1 MRLRAAWIV
10 AALAASTPLQAA
22 DWTRVAA
29 KDQHEHYYDRGKLAI
44 DGEQITYWRRVVFRP
59 VQPTRNGIAA
69 SAMYRERID
78 CALHTHRTLGYL
90 LYAQD
95 GGVLD
100 NVYTPEAPAEPIVP
114 ETVGDR
120 FENAMCT
127 LVARERSRNVAKRE
141 AQKQAAETAQSS
153 QDDTLAAPPA
163 RAQQDALTAPEGTDP
178 MAMDPGRM
186 DPEKLDPEKM
196 DQVQL
201 LAEIARLEARL
212 AQLRARVLQM
222 NAPAASVQE
231 LPPTRLPDPVVL
243 QQDEPRTPVLP
254 AGTPTP

>member
-1 MRLRAAWIV
+1 MMRLRAAWIV
-10 AALAASTPLQAA
+10 AALATPTLLQAA

-44 DGEQITYWRRVVFRP
+44 EDEQITYWRRVVFRP
-59 VQPTRNGIAA
+59 AQPTRNGIAA

-95 GGVLD
+95 GSVLE

-127 LVARERSRNVAKRE
+127 LVARERSRNVARRE
-141 AQKQAAETAQSS
+141 AQKQAAEAAQSARN
-153 QDDTLAAPPA
+153 DTLA
-163 RAQQDALTAPEGTDP
+163 APEGTDP
-178 MAMDPGRM
+178 MNW
-186 DPEKLDPEKM
+186 DPEKM

-243 QQDEPRTPVLP
+243 QRDEPRTAVLP

>member
-1 MRLRAAWIV
+1 MMRLRAAWIV

-29 KDQHEHYYDRGKLAI
+29 KDQHQHYYDRGKLAI

-59 VQPTRNGIAA
+59 AQSTRNGIAA

-90 LYAQD
+90 LYAKD
-95 GGVLD
+95 GSVLE
-100 NVYTPEAPAEPIVP
+100 NVYTPEAPSEPIVP

-120 FENAMCT
+120 FESAMCT
-127 LVARERSRNVAKRE
+127 LVARERSRNVAKRK
-141 AQKQAAETAQSS
+141 AQKPSAEAMQPSSDGTIAAH
-153 QDDTLAAPPA
+153 
-163 RAQQDALTAPEGTDP
+163 RAGADGNAVADWK
-178 MAMDPGRM
+178 RM
-186 DPEKLDPEKM
+186 D
-196 DQVQL
+196 QAQL

-222 NAPAASVQE
+222 SAPAASVQGM
-231 LPPTRLPDPVVL
+231 PQSGLPDPVVL
-243 QQDEPRTPVLP
+243 QQGKPRTAVLP